1 MTTIQTIACGSTHPL
16 VVKAATAFPEKLFA
30 VHGDRIRIRDSA
42 IYFGDGTNPS
52 SKGKGI
58 DVSCSVCGHEWS
70 PWASSLL
77 QSKGCPSCAI
87 KLRAEITTASAGT
100 RRNPRA
106 SKEEK
111 ARAIELKA
119 TGMTRD
125 AVAKQLFDEGLSPQ
139 LRGGKTIDRWVNP
152 EEAEK
157 NRQRSAKR
165 LQDPAKREQIKA
177 AVRRYSK
184 EFDHGRAGKRARNAQ
199 RRLLK
204 TNSPEFVFLDGEW
217 HEVDRRETYRVFS
230 EVLLPAKERKAIQE
244 LYLEAQYQTET
255 TGVEH
260 HVDHIQPLSKG
271 GEHLLFNLQILPA
284 EENLSKS
291 DSFREEDQAELCHR
305 LFDIHLP

>member
-30 VHGDRIRIRDSA
+30 VHGDRIRIRESA
-42 IYFGDGTNPS
+42 VYFGAGTTPS

-58 DVSCSVCGHEWS
+58 DVSCSECGHEWS
-70 PWASSLL
+70 PRANSLL
-77 QSKGCPSCAI
+77 KGAGCPECSRLNDI
-87 KLRAEITTASAGT
+87 NSAGN
-100 RRNPRA
+100 RRAPRA
-106 SKEEK
+106 SKEET

-165 LQDPAKREQIKA
+165 RQDPAKREQIKA
-177 AVRRYSK
+177 AKRRYYS
-184 EFDHGRAGKRARNAQ
+184 EFDHGIAGNRAHNAQ

-204 TNSPEFVFLDGEW
+204 TNTPEFVFLDGEW

>member
-1 MTTIQTIACGSTHPL
+1 MITTVKIACGSTYPR
-16 VVKAATAFPEKLFA
+16 VIKAAAEFPTKLFA
-30 VHGDRIRIRDSA
+30 VHGDKIQLRETA
-42 IYFGDGTNPS
+42 VYFGNGTTPS

-70 PWASSLL
+70 PLANHLINGH
-77 QSKGCPSCAI
+77 GCPECKRLKSI
-87 KLRAEITTASAGT
+87 NSAGKI
-100 RRNPRA
+100 RNPRA

-139 LRGGKTIDRWVNP
+139 LRGGYTIDRWVNP

-157 NRQRSAKR
+157 DRQRSAKR

-177 AVRRYSK
+177 AKRRYYS
-184 EFDHGRAGKRARNAQ
+184 EFDHGIAGNRAHNAQ

-204 TNSPEFVFLDGEW
+204 QNTPEFVFLDGEW

-244 LYLEAQYQTET
+244 LYLEAQYITEK